1 MKDLEKKVFLVLNEN
16 KNDKNKIRN
25 LSNSDSNNEIEK
37 YV

>member
-16 KNDKNKIRN
+16 KNDRNKIRN
-25 LSNSDSNNEIEK
+25 LSNSDSNKEIEK